1 MKKIFYT
8 ILFTLTFFLGL
19 NSVSAD
25 LNRMYMSFEGGVF
38 EIGDS
43 GYLTNNSKQFT
54 NRITFTDESYDKDRN
69 TTLYARYAVCSDS
82 PIYADYIDV
91 QDTNIKCRS
100 SHGSSYGTLT
110 FLTGAYNEQ
119 YLEVYTVT
127 PDGPTTYTYNTSFLM
142 HTFTGYG
149 SGYFDLFGVD
159 VGRTLSDFPTYT
171 AESEILDELDNL
183 HHNVIVQLDKLNDTN
198 EEILY
203 YVQKMYENM
212 VTCHESYNLFDASL
226 IPSSTGIQVNND
238 GSIITMPI
246 SNSNGYVDTTKRL
259 KELAPKLKVG
269 DTVTLNFYR
278 SLPGNFRTNK
288 IYLTT
293 AQYEWKNGS
302 TVVITDQMLNS
313 YVILY
318 GNNLSNNL
326 ETEQI
331 VLSDFQMVLGT
342 SSKPFEPYGQ
352 EICKSKTDE
361 TNAAINESNKK
372 LDETNNKLQQ
382 QQDFMNDDD
391 TSGSSSEA
399 QEFFEGFDTD
409 TYGLTSIITAPLELI
424 GNLAGSTC
432 SPLPLEI
439 PFVGGTFNLPCMS
452 SIYKKHFG
460 SFLTVY
466 QTITF
471 GIVAYWVCVRIFALV
486 KDFKNPE
493 HDEIEV
499 MDL

>member
-8 ILFTLTFFLGL
+8 ILITLTFFLGL

-25 LNRMYMSFEGGVF
+25 LNRMYMSFNGSVF
-38 EIGDS
+38 KIGDY
-43 GYLTNNSKQFT
+43 GYLTSDLKYFT
-54 NRITFTDESYDKDRN
+54 NRITYTDISFEHDKN
-69 TTLYARYAVCSDS
+69 SNLYVRYAICSDS
-82 PIYADYIDV
+82 PIYANSIVV

-100 SHGSSYGTLT
+100 SHSSSNGTLT
-110 FLTGAYNEQ
+110 FLTGSYNENN
-119 YLEVYTVT
+119 LETYTIT
-127 PDGPTTYTYNTSFLM
+127 PEKPTTFVYSTSFSLY
-142 HTFTGYG
+142 TFSGYG

-159 VGRTLSDFPTYT
+159 VGRTLSDFPTYS
-171 AESEILDELDNL
+171 ADSEILDELDNL
-183 HHNVIVQLDKLNDTN
+183 HNNVIVQFDKLNDTN
-198 EEILY
+198 EKILY
-203 YVQKMYENM
+203 YVQKIYENM
-212 VTCHESYNLFDASL
+212 VSCHESYNLFDASL

-302 TVVITDQMLNS
+302 TVVITEQMLNS

-361 TNAAINESNKK
+361 TNDAINESNK
-372 LDETNNKLQQ
+372 N
-382 QQDFMNDDD
+382 
-391 TSGSSSEA
+391 
-399 QEFFEGFDTD
+399 
-409 TYGLTSIITAPLELI
+409 
-424 GNLAGSTC
+424 
-432 SPLPLEI
+432 
-439 PFVGGTFNLPCMS
+439 
-452 SIYKKHFG
+452 
-460 SFLTVY
+460 
-466 QTITF
+466 
-471 GIVAYWVCVRIFALV
+471 
-486 KDFKNPE
+486 
-493 HDEIEV
+493 
-499 MDL
+499 